1 MCELCHEQHN
11 EIKHRLDTH
20 ARDLEMHISETHEL
34 LMSKADILASDD
46 KLETEIELLA
56 AALLG
61 PKRSEFYGGGRDE
74 RAGMAFQVQK
84 NFERI
89 GKLESQ
95 ASNGGFRAKLSK
107 TQATAIYVAGI
118 GAVATVVAALVN

>member
-1 MCELCHEQHN
+1 MCDRCHEEHG
-11 EIKHRLDTH
+11 EIKERLDIH
-20 ARDLEMHISETHEL
+20 ARDLEFHIGETHAL
-34 LMSKADILASDD
+34 LMDRTEILESDD
-46 KLETEIELLA
+46 RLEAEIEELA

-61 PKRSEFYGGGRDE
+61 PKRSEFYGGGRDS

-107 TQATAIYVAGI
+107 AQATAIYVAGI
-118 GAVATVVAALVN
+118 GAAATVVAALVN